1 MWITYQVKFVFN
13 IFYGIG
19 MVSFKELN
27 NQLFKFTYRDNIIL
41 IRLHKVMKTFIN
53 TKKKQSYFFHK

>member
-1 MWITYQVKFVFN
+1 MWITYQVNFVFN

-27 NQLFKFTYRDNIIL
+27 NQFLVDDKI
-41 IRLHKVMKTFIN
+41 
-53 TKKKQSYFFHK
+53 

>member
-1 MWITYQVKFVFN
+1 MWITYQVNFVFN
-13 IFYGIG
+13 IFYDIG

-53 TKKKQSYFFHK
+53 TKKTIMLFS

>member
-1 MWITYQVKFVFN
+1 MWITYQVNFVFN
-13 IFYGIG
+13 IFYDIG
-19 MVSFKELN
+19 MVLFKELN

-53 TKKKQSYFFHK
+53 TKKQSYFFHK

>member
-1 MWITYQVKFVFN
+1 MWITYQVNFVFN

-27 NQLFKFTYRDNIIL
+27 NQLFNS
-41 IRLHKVMKTFIN
+41 VW
-53 TKKKQSYFFHK
+53 

>member
-1 MWITYQVKFVFN
+1 MWITYQVNFVFN
-13 IFYGIG
+13 IFYDIG

-53 TKKKQSYFFHK
+53 LNSATL

>member
-1 MWITYQVKFVFN
+1 MWITYQVNFVFN

-41 IRLHKVMKTFIN
+41 IRLYKVMKTFIN
-53 TKKKQSYFFHK
+53 TKKQSCFFS